1 MLEGVELELR
11 QEAHSSKRNANDKD
25 NNANLYVKRHN
36 DFEFE
41 RRNVK
46 V

>member
-11 QEAHSSKRNANDKD
+11 QEAHSALRISNHEKD
-25 NNANLYVKRHN
+25 NNNFHVKRHN